1 MFVFLPVVL
10 LAYFLVP
17 KKFKNVVI
25 LISSLIFYAWGEPVY
40 VVLMVFSIVYN
51 YIAGI
56 EMEYHRKA
64 GRKGRIKT
72 VFLMAVVVNLL
83 ILGFFKYYGF
93 LLQNLN
99 RILPVDIPYRT
110 LPLPIGIS
118 FYTFQTLS
126 YVIDVYRGN
135 VAVQKNLIHF
145 GTYIS
150 MFPQLIAG
158 PIVRYADVEEQ
169 LVNRRVTIVKFGDGA
184 AWFLRGLAKKVLLAN
199 NVGMA
204 YDAITAL
211 PGDEISVLAA
221 WIGCAAY
228 TFQIYFDFSG

>member
-1 MFVFLPVVL
+1 MIFSSVFFMFVFLPVVL
-10 LAYFLVP
+10 LAYYLVP
-17 KKFKNVVI
+17 QKLKNVVI

-40 VVLMVFSIVYN
+40 VVLMIFSIVYN

-56 EMEYHRKA
+56 EIEYHRNA
-64 GRKGRIKT
+64 GKKGRMKT

-83 ILGFFKYYGF
+83 VLGFFKYYGF

-99 RILPVDIPYRT
+99 HILPVDIPYRT

-135 VAVQKNLIHF
+135 VDVQKNPIHF

-158 PIVRYADVEEQ
+158 PIVRYADVEKQ
-169 LVNRRVTIVKFGDGA
+169 LADRKISLVRFGDGT
-184 AWFLRGLAKKVLLAN
+184 AWF
-199 NVGMA
+199 
-204 YDAITAL
+204 
-211 PGDEISVLAA
+211 
-221 WIGCAAY
+221 
-228 TFQIYFDFSG
+228 